1 MSYVKRRQEIA
12 IDRGDLRVLLGVQQK
27 KNRVLEY
34 GLVGENS
41 ATIWQSRREQS
52 AIIWQSR
59 REQSATW
66 ASSGT
71 KWTGDSTAASPRP
84 NSVTRWRR

>member
-34 GLVGENS
+34 GLAGENS
-41 ATIWQSRREQS
+41 AKIWPSRRE
-52 AIIWQSR
+52 
-59 REQSATW
+59 ESATW

>member
-52 AIIWQSR
+52 A
-59 REQSATW
+59 TW
-66 ASSGT
+66 ASGT

>member
-59 REQSATW
+59 REQCYNMA
-66 ASSGT
+66 
-71 KWTGDSTAASPRP
+71 
-84 NSVTRWRR
+84 